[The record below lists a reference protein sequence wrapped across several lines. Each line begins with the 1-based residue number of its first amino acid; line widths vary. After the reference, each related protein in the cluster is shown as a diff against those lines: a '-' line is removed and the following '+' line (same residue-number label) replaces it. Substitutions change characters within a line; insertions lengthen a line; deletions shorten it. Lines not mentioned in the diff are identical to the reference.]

1 MKKITIVDYGSG
13 NVLSAQKSFVK
24 IAKDNNIEVD
34 VLISKKLNDVKNSTH
49 IVLPGQGAFSTCMN
63 GLKKTDG
70 LIEELSEFALIK
82 KKPFLG
88 ICVGMQMLAKMSEE
102 NGDHEGLGWI
112 DGQIKLLPGDN
123 LKLPHMGWNLVIP
136 TNSKYNNLI
145 STKNDYYFVHSY
157 YFECADKDN
166 ILAETQYGTNFASIV
181 GKENIYGVQFHP
193 EKSSSQGLNLLK
205 EFIGVWTCLH
215 N

>member
-13 NVLSAQKSFVK
+13 NVLSAQKSFIK
-24 IAKDNNIEVD
+24 LAKDNNIEVD

-70 LIEELSEFALIK
+70 LIDELSEFALIK

-88 ICVGMQMLAKMSEE
+88 ICVGMQMLAKKSEE
-102 NGDHEGLGWI
+102 KGDHEGLGWI
-112 DGQIKLLPGDN
+112 DGQIKLLPEDN
-123 LKLPHMGWNLVIP
+123 LKLPHMGWNLVTP

-166 ILAETQYGTNFASIV
+166 ILAETKYGTNFASIV

-205 EFIGVWTCLH
+205 EFIGV
-215 N
+215 

>member
-24 IAKDNNIEVD
+24 IAKDNNIEAD
-34 VLISKKLNDVKNSTH
+34 VLISKKLNDVKDSTH

-70 LIEELSEFALIK
+70 LIDELCEFALIK

-88 ICVGMQMLAKMSEE
+88 ICVGMQMLANNSEE
-102 NGDHEGLGWI
+102 NGLHNGLGWI
-112 DGQIKLLPGDN
+112 EGRIKALPKQN
-123 LKLPHMGWNLVIP
+123 LKLPHMGWNDVNPKKDNKIIQ
-136 TNSKYNNLI
+136 S
-145 STKNDYYFVHSY
+145 SNDFYFVHSY
-157 YFECADKDN
+157 YFQCQNEDN
-166 ILAETQYGTNFASIV
+166 ILAESQYGINFTSIV

-205 EFIGVWTCLH
+205 NFVS
-215 N
+215 

>member
-13 NVLSAQKSFVK
+13 NVLSAQKSFIK

-70 LIEELSEFALIK
+70 LIDELSEFALIK

-88 ICVGMQMLAKMSEE
+88 ICVGMQMLANMSEE
-102 NGDHEGLGWI
+102 NGVHEGLGWI

-166 ILAETQYGTNFASIV
+166 ILAETKYGTNFASIV

-205 EFIGVWTCLH
+205 EFIGV
-215 N
+215 

>member
-13 NVLSAQKSFVK
+13 NVLSAQKSFIK

-70 LIEELSEFALIK
+70 LIDELSEFALIK

-88 ICVGMQMLAKMSEE
+88 ICVGMQMLAKISEE
-102 NGDHEGLGWI
+102 NGVHEGLGWI
-112 DGQIKLLPGDN
+112 DGQIKLLPADN
-123 LKLPHMGWNLVIP
+123 LKLPHMGWNLAIP
-136 TNSKYNNLI
+136 TNSKKNNLI
-145 STKNDYYFVHSY
+145 SAKNDYYFVHSY
-157 YFECADKDN
+157 YFDCTHKDN
-166 ILAETQYGTNFASIV
+166 ILAETKYGTNFASIV

-193 EKSSSQGLNLLK
+193 EKSSSQGLNLIKNFLSK
-205 EFIGVWTCLH
+205 
-215 N
+215 

>member
-13 NVLSAQKSFVK
+13 NVLSAQKSFIK
-24 IAKDNNIEVD
+24 IAKDNDIEVD

-88 ICVGMQMLAKMSEE
+88 ICVGMQMLAKKSEE
-102 NGDHEGLGWI
+102 KGDHEGLGWI

-123 LKLPHMGWNLVIP
+123 LKLPHMGWNLAIP

-157 YFECADKDN
+157 YFDCANKDN
-166 ILAETQYGTNFASIV
+166 ILAETKYGTNFASIV

-205 EFIGVWTCLH
+205 EFIGV
-215 N
+215 

>member
-13 NVLSAQKSFVK
+13 NVLSAQKSFIK

-34 VLISKKLNDVKNSTH
+34 VLISKNLNDVKNSTH

-70 LIEELSEFALIK
+70 LIDELSEFALIK

-136 TNSKYNNLI
+136 TNSKCNNLI

-166 ILAETQYGTNFASIV
+166 ILAETKYGTNFASIV

-205 EFIGVWTCLH
+205 KFIGV
-215 N
+215 

>member
-13 NVLSAQKSFVK
+13 NILSAQKSFIK

-34 VLISKKLNDVKNSTH
+34 VLISKELNDVKNSTH

-70 LIEELSEFALIK
+70 LIDELSEFALIK

-88 ICVGMQMLAKMSEE
+88 ICVGMQMLANISEE

-112 DGQIKLLPGDN
+112 DGQIKLLPEDN
-123 LKLPHMGWNLVIP
+123 LKLPHMGWNLVMP

-157 YFECADKDN
+157 YFKCVDKDN
-166 ILAETQYGTNFASIV
+166 ILAETKYGTNFASIV

-205 EFIGVWTCLH
+205 KFIRV
-215 N
+215 

>member
-24 IAKDNNIEVD
+24 IAKDNNIEAD

-49 IVLPGQGAFSTCMN
+49 VVLPGQGAFSTCMN

-70 LIEELSEFALIK
+70 LIDELCEFALIK

-88 ICVGMQMLAKMSEE
+88 ICVGMQMLANIREE

-123 LKLPHMGWNLVIP
+123 LKLPHMGWNLVNP
-136 TNSKYNNLI
+136 TNSKYNKLI
-145 STKNDYYFVHSY
+145 SVNHDYYFVHSY
-157 YFECADKDN
+157 YFDCANKDN
-166 ILAETQYGTNFASIV
+166 ILAETKYGTNFASIV

-205 EFIGVWTCLH
+205 EFIGA
-215 N
+215 

>member
-13 NVLSAQKSFVK
+13 NVLSAQKSFIK
-24 IAKDNNIEVD
+24 IAKDNNIEID

-70 LIEELSEFALIK
+70 LIDELSEFALIK

-88 ICVGMQMLAKMSEE
+88 ICVGMQMLANLSEE
-102 NGDHEGLGWI
+102 YGVHEGLGWI
-112 DGQIKLLPGDN
+112 NGQIKLLTGDD
-123 LKLPHMGWNLVIP
+123 LKLPHMGWNLATP

-145 STKNDYYFVHSY
+145 ANKNDYYFVHSY
-157 YFECADKDN
+157 YFDCANKDN
-166 ILAETQYGTNFASIV
+166 ILAETKYGTNFASIV

-205 EFIGVWTCLH
+205 EFIRV
-215 N
+215 

>member
-13 NVLSAQKSFVK
+13 NVLSAQKSFIK
-24 IAKDNNIEVD
+24 ITQDNNIEANII
-34 VLISKKLNDVKNSTH
+34 ISKSLFDIKNSTH

-70 LIEELSEFALIK
+70 LIDELRDFALIK

-88 ICVGMQMLAKMSEE
+88 ICVGMQMLAEIGEE
-102 NGDHEGLGWI
+102 NGTHDGLGWI
-112 DGQIKLLPGDN
+112 DGRIRKLPEDS
-123 LKLPHMGWNLVIP
+123 LKLPHMGWNVVIP

-145 STKNDYYFVHSY
+145 TAKDDYYFIHSF
-157 YFECADKDN
+157 YFDCANKDN
-166 ILAETQYGTNFASIV
+166 ILAETKYGTNFASIV

-205 EFIGVWTCLH
+205 KFIRI
-215 N
+215 

>member
-13 NVLSAQKSFVK
+13 NVLSAQKSFIK
-24 IAKDNNIEVD
+24 IAKENNIEVD

-70 LIEELSEFALIK
+70 LIDELSEFALIK

-123 LKLPHMGWNLVIP
+123 LKLPHMGWNLVMP

-166 ILAETQYGTNFASIV
+166 ILAETKYGTNFASIV

-205 EFIGVWTCLH
+205 EFIRV
-215 N
+215 

>member
-70 LIEELSEFALIK
+70 LIDELSEFALIK

-88 ICVGMQMLAKMSEE
+88 ICVGMQMLAKKSEE

-112 DGQIKLLPGDN
+112 DGQIKLLPEDN
-123 LKLPHMGWNLVIP
+123 LKLPHMVWNLVMP
-136 TNSKYNNLI
+136 TNSKYSNLI

-166 ILAETQYGTNFASIV
+166 ILAETKYGTNFASIV

-205 EFIGVWTCLH
+205 EFIGV
-215 N
+215 